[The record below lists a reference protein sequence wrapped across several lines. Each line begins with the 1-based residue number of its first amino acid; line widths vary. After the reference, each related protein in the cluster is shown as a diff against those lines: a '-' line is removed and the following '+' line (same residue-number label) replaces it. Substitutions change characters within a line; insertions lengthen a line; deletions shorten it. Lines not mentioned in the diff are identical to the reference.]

1 MARERDPARDKAYE
15 MWKESNGKITNREI
29 ANILGVDEKKIAT
42 WKTRDKWNCSTTKK
56 ENVVQQKR
64 KCSTTNKKKIKEVA
78 KTLIEEGHSIRDV
91 SDKVGLPKSTIGDI
105 SSKNN
110 LQQSQLEYL
119 KQFREKFKERI
130 EKNKILRLEANE
142 EALAAINYEIG
153 NWRDNGKISKAAM
166 EKLIMN
172 EEAEQLIFEVDR
184 IDRLEK
190 AEPDVVTGDEEK
202 KKELVIKVIE

>member
-15 MWKESNGKITNREI
+15 MWKDTGGEKAHKGILKEI
-29 ANILGVDEKKIAT
+29 ADKLKISEGT
-42 WKTRDKWNCSTTKK
+42 VRGWKSRDKWSTKK
-56 ENVVQQKR
+56 CNVAEKKVQR
-64 KCSTTNKKKIKEVA
+64 CNSKKVKEVA
-78 KTLIEEGHSIRDV
+78 KTLIEEGHTLSEVAKKTEVPLGTV
-91 SDKVGLPKSTIGDI
+91 SRWSAEEK
-105 SSKNN
+105 

-119 KQFREKFKERI
+119 KQFREKYKERI
-130 EKNKILRLEANE
+130 EKNKVLRLETNE

-153 NWRDNGKISKAAM
+153 NWRNKGVISKAAM

-172 EEAEQLIFEVDR
+172 EEAEQLIFEVNR

-190 AEPDVVTGDEEK
+190 AEPDTTTGDEEK